1 MDYEQKYLKYKQ
13 KYIQAL
19 TKQTGGAPKKIIIDT
34 DPGIDDA
41 LAILLA
47 LGNPAV
53 EVVALTTVFGNFP
66 DVRILTDNAFKIL
79 NLAQKKIPVY
89 EGASM
94 PLAEGNLENYIKTTM
109 EAQSVKVHG
118 KDGLADL
125 EGFELTTGGLTKEP
139 EFAANAIIRLAR
151 DSASKGEKLTLIT
164 LGPLTNLALAL
175 MMCPELKTLLDSVII
190 MGGALFSPR
199 GNACNTSDANK
210 GNAMP
215 SAEAN
220 FFKDPL
226 SAYKVLNAGFDP
238 AKLFLVPLDLTTQTD
253 YGEFGLTFEPKQLP
267 PELNDGIIT
276 EFIRRTH
283 HYYSNIYTCNFK
295 RQRVPFHDSCAV
307 FYAISPESFTDN
319 IQVHVDIET
328 KGQYTSGMT
337 VIDNRGF
344 APKNITFCQKINTVT
359 LYKALK
365 DSINKLQ
372 TDLV

>member
-1 MDYEQKYLKYKQ
+1 MNYEKKYLKYKQ
-13 KYIQAL
+13 KYIQTQAI
-19 TKQTGGAPKKIIIDT
+19 QTGGVQKKIIIDT

-47 LGNPAV
+47 LGNPAAV

-66 DVRILTDNAFKIL
+66 DVKILTDNAFKIL
-79 NLAQKKIPVY
+79 NLVQKRIPVY

-94 PLAEGNLENYIKTTM
+94 PLAESNLKNYIDTTM
-109 EAQSVKVHG
+109 TAQSIKVHG
-118 KDGLADL
+118 LDGLADL
-125 EGFELTTGGLTKEP
+125 KDLKLTTGGRTKET

-151 DSASKGEKLTLIT
+151 ENPGKITLIT

-175 MMCPELKTLLDSVII
+175 MICPELPTLLDSVII

-238 AKLFLVPLDLTTQTD
+238 AKLFLIPLDLTTQTD
-253 YGEFGLTFEPKQLP
+253 YAEFGLTLEPKKLP
-267 PELNDGIIT
+267 TGLNDGIIT
-276 EFIRRTH
+276 QFIAKTH
-283 HYYSNIYTCNFK
+283 DYYSGIYLNTFK
-295 RQRVPFHDSCAV
+295 RKRVPFHDSCAV
-307 FYAISPESFTDN
+307 FYAISPESFSDS
-319 IQVHVDIET
+319 IQVHVDIEI
-328 KGQYTSGMT
+328 KGQYTSGMS

-344 APKNITFCQKINTVT
+344 APKNITFCQNIAKGA
-359 LYKALK
+359 LYEALK
-365 DSINKLQ
+365 SSINNLQ
-372 TDLV
+372 AQLV